1 MASAFQSGSSGTCQG
16 IDCKSGDFVAT
27 FSIKEQQDL
36 CEDCVSSKAQTI
48 RDQEPQDWSCDKHR
62 QPIKYFCRTHGVP
75 LCQTCAFLLHQ
86 KPCTVQDLEDAV
98 REKRSRL
105 ELLLPRVTEKRHELQ
120 QKASMIKEY
129 GGGLEQHF
137 KSVKDKIERTFGT
150 ESKDIDS
157 LEEREL
163 ESLRKDADERIR
175 KIEEER
181 NTQLEKRRQ
190 MAYCKREKIVRT
202 KQTLSD
208 DLIKVQERTL
218 SKVDKLKSQVDRV
231 MDYVENAQRR
241 LDKLVMDDRD
251 LIGQADMFETSLT
264 RMLDT
269 DINVNVLERTVQ
281 RGQQVHFKLDENVH
295 ESKVLGAE
303 ESWELIDS
311 VAIEKNLVKP
321 YFVGAIDEEK
331 MVVSDMSC
339 RTLYVTN
346 LKDKATSR
354 VLERSGDYKKVV
366 SCTSVGKG
374 MILCGNFCKDATGS
388 CFKGASLYNRHW
400 EFIRDVELPK
410 NHESEQT
417 FASVNVEK
425 GGRILAAVA
434 CQSDIHVINP
444 DDGIVTQSVQTGV
457 GKIQWL
463 RSLPSGNLVA
473 KTGPCEFTIMD
484 PTRSN
489 RICIKNDL
497 WDGCLY
503 DVDLSDG
510 SIYVVYRDKTR
521 KVYAVDV
528 VSSDGELE
536 ATKVV
541 EYPVSKNR
549 KDVVLPCVVTASG
562 KLITCNGEYF
572 YVFKLS

>member
-1 MASAFQSGSSGTCQG
+1 MASAFHSGTSGKCQG

-36 CEDCVSSKAQTI
+36 CEDCVSKKAQTM
-48 RDQEPQDWSCDKHR
+48 RDQESQDWSCDKHMK
-62 QPIKYFCRTHGVP
+62 PIEYVCLSHKIP

-105 ELLLPRVTEKRHELQ
+105 EMLIPRVTEKRHELQ
-120 QKASMIKEY
+120 QKASRIRDY

-137 KSVKDKIERTFGT
+137 KSVKDKIAKTFGT
-150 ESKDIDS
+150 ESEDIDS
-157 LEEREL
+157 LEKREL
-163 ESLRKDADERIR
+163 ESLRKDAQEQIR
-175 KIEEER
+175 KIEEEL

-190 MAYCKREKIVRT
+190 VAYSKREKIVRT
-202 KQTLSD
+202 KQRLAD

-218 SKVDKLKSQVDRV
+218 RKVDELQSQVDRV
-231 MDYVENAQRR
+231 MDSVEIAQCR

-269 DINVNVLERTVQ
+269 DINVDVLKRTVQ
-281 RGQQVHFKLDENVH
+281 RGQQVHFKLGDNVH
-295 ESKVLGAE
+295 ESKVSGPE

-311 VAIEKNLVKP
+311 VAIAKDLVKP
-321 YFVGAIDEEK
+321 YFIGAIDEDQ

-346 LKDKATSR
+346 LKDKAISK
-354 VLERSGDYKKVV
+354 VLERSGDYRKVV
-366 SCTSVGKG
+366 SCTSIGKG
-374 MILCGNFCKDATGS
+374 MILCGNFCKGATGS
-388 CFKGASLYNRHW
+388 CFKGASLYNRQW

-410 NHESEQT
+410 NPESEQT
-417 FASVNVEK
+417 FASVHVEK

-444 DDGIVTQSVQTGV
+444 GDGIISQSLKTGV

-463 RSLPSGNLVA
+463 CSLPSGNFVA

-484 PTRSN
+484 STGSN
-489 RICIKNDL
+489 RVCIKHDR

-510 SIYVVYRDKTR
+510 SIYVVYRDKTHN
-521 KVYAVDV
+521 VYAVDM